1 MKKFKIGKPKRNF
14 RDNEQIFKY
23 WEIIFIAVKKDGF
36 LRNSNTFIGASSLYV
51 WCGIRKECDFNFIGI

>member
-51 WCGIRKECDFNFIGI
+51 